1 MSPSSLE
8 LAMRGKLGY
17 RSGTLSTDE
26 LPCRATPRVDPLQ
39 AEEEYR
45 SIPEIEA
52 RLRSVPAMGG
62 VK

>member
-8 LAMRGKLGY
+8 LLAMRGKLGY
-17 RSGTLSTDE
+17 GSGTDE

-39 AEEEYR
+39 AEKEYR

-52 RLRSVPAMGG
+52 RGEVAVSTGDGRW
-62 VK
+62 